1 MSSAKYYEIKG
12 KIAECDE
19 VIQEAKNTK
28 GRLKNE
34 VLNALNEPLNYDLL
48 FGLISGL
55 KSADTTIT
63 RTKKDLEIYNIALEA
78 TTKDEEC

>member
-1 MSSAKYYEIKG
+1 MSAQYYEIKG

-19 VIQEAKNTK
+19 IIQEAKNTK

-63 RTKKDLEIYNIALEA
+63 KTKKDLEIYNLALE
-78 TTKDEEC
+78 TIKKDEGC

>member
-1 MSSAKYYEIKG
+1 MSAKYYEIKG

-28 GRLKNE
+28 SRLKNE

-63 RTKKDLEIYNIALEA
+63 RTKKDLEIYNLALE
-78 TTKDEEC
+78 TIKKDEEC

>member
-1 MSSAKYYEIKG
+1 MSAKYYEIKG

-19 VIQEAKNTK
+19 IIQEAKNTK

-34 VLNALNEPLNYDLL
+34 VLNALNEPLNYGLL

-63 RTKKDLEIYNIALEA
+63 KTKKDLEIYNLTLE
-78 TTKDEEC
+78 TITKDEGC